1 MPKKAQ
7 PASTGESGM
16 PTLKKGAKGLLVA
29 RLQNVLTH
37 GAPGQWKT
45 TPGAIDERFGPKT
58 KAGVEA
64 FQRWAGVPANGVVDA
79 KTWAIPIPSMNGTL
93 ESVVGPENALR

>member
-1 MPKKAQ
+1 
-7 PASTGESGM
+7 M
-16 PTLKKGAKGLLVA
+16 PTLKKGANGLLVA

-45 TPGAIDERFGPKT
+45 TPGPIDEQFGPKT

-64 FQRWAGVPANGVVDA
+64 FQRWAGVAANGVVDA
-79 KTWAIPIPSMNGTL
+79 RTWSVPIPSMDGTL
-93 ESVVGPENALR
+93 ETVVGPENALR